1 MKGLWLAVVIGSL
14 IHLCSCIPEGYRP
27 GDIFSNSSKQG
38 NAEEAGGGTDSLN
51 EPYYMP
57 AETIRDAVIDLLWAR
72 SIPYTEKR
80 ESGTIET
87 DPVVPN
93 RVEGWRQKMSEG
105 DCETVFRVRIDSI
118 SQGKSQLSIQVL
130 FPPSELN
137 RDKSCEKSAGLLRDR
152 LLDEVHNALMT
163 GQPGVGLGGRTGG
176 RQANIMAVAVR
187 SANIRSGPTTQ
198 SKVVTRLGYGSKV
211 VVLERQREWVRL
223 ELGSEGEAWIHGT
236 LLEDVVSEDAKG
248 EEEPGPEAVEGGE
261 IGPTADTAK
270 PEPKNDEQ
278 SVLSQSADTP
288 ASRGKDATGPPRE
301 GEMPEEKVSD
311 LEDREKG
318 EAAGDPEAAATADPA
333 EKQTAQGVDSP
344 QRTPQTETPAAPP
357 PPATPL
363 LVIRDGKAIHVFRDP
378 NVFSP
383 KIGKIEGG
391 ARIASFEKNGN
402 FFKVS
407 HGGLEGY
414 VYKDFCKIQE

>member
-1 MKGLWLAVVIGSL
+1 
-14 IHLCSCIPEGYRP
+14 
-27 GDIFSNSSKQG
+27 
-38 NAEEAGGGTDSLN
+38 
-51 EPYYMP
+51 MP

-87 DPVVPN
+87 APVVPS

-105 DCETVFRVRIDSI
+105 DCETVFRVRIDPI

-130 FPPSELN
+130 FPPSDLN
-137 RDKSCEKSAGLLRDR
+137 QAKSCEKSVGLLRDR
-152 LLDEVHNALMT
+152 FLDEVHNALMT
-163 GQPGVGLGGRTGG
+163 GQSSLGLGGRIEDK
-176 RQANIMAVAVR
+176 QVKSIMAVAVR
-187 SANIRSGPTTQ
+187 AANLRSGPTTR

-211 VVLERQREWVRL
+211 AVLGRQGEWVRVDP
-223 ELGSEGEAWIHGT
+223 GSGGEAWIHGS
-236 LLEDVVSEDAKG
+236 LLEDVASEDAG
-248 EEEPGPEAVEGGE
+248 GQEEPGPE
-261 IGPTADTAK
+261 TAEREKIRPMGDSTK

-278 SVLSQSADTP
+278 TALSPPADTP
-288 ASRGKDATGPPRE
+288 ASREEDATGPPRE
-301 GEMPEEKVSD
+301 GEMQEKKIAD
-311 LEDREKG
+311 LEDTEKG
-318 EAAGDPEAAATADPA
+318 EAAGDPEADATADPA

-344 QRTPQTETPAAPP
+344 QKTPQTETSSAPTSAP
-357 PPATPL
+357 PL
-363 LVIRDGKAIHVFRDP
+363 LVIRDGPAVHVFRDP

-383 KIGKIEGG
+383 KIGKIQGG
-391 ARIASFEKNGN
+391 TRIASFEKSGN